1 MFYSFK
7 PFFSIGLLCLA
18 NLSFAT
24 VIQNFDSGNI
34 NAGSSALT
42 YMGNLGPSAGC
53 ATNSALYGEGTYAV
67 TSQANGCH
75 NLWAP
80 TTAQSGSYFMAAN
93 GSSANAQSNIY
104 TQTVAGIVAGQ
115 NYNFSG
121 YFTGLF
127 TSGAANLI
135 LKVYNGTSTSGTE
148 LGSFAFT
155 TNLATPLN
163 SSSAMHPAAW
173 VKQSIDFTAQSGSIT
188 VQVLNSNANTHGN
201 DFGLDTLDVT
211 QTSTLSTTSTP
222 EPATFLIAG
231 FALIGLSYKRKTD

>member
-1 MFYSFK
+1 MIHSLK

-18 NLSFAT
+18 SSSFAT
-24 VIQNFDSGNI
+24 VIQNFESGNI
-34 NAGSSALT
+34 SAGSSALT

-53 ATNSALYGEGTYAV
+53 ATNSSLYGEGTYAV
-67 TSQANGCH
+67 TSQASGCH

-93 GSSANAQSNIY
+93 GSSSSAQSNIY
-104 TQTVAGIVAGQ
+104 TQTVTGIVAGQ

-127 TSGAANLI
+127 TSGAANLV
-135 LKVYNGTSTSGTE
+135 LKVYNGSNTSGTQ

-155 TNLATPLN
+155 TNLATPPN
-163 SSSAMHPAAW
+163 SSPAMHPAAW
-173 VKQSIDFTAQSGSIT
+173 VKQSIDFTAQSGTIT
-188 VQVLNSNANTHGN
+188 VQVLNSNSNAHGN

-211 QTSTLSTTSTP
+211 QTSTLSPVSTP
-222 EPATFLIAG
+222 EPATFLLAG
-231 FALIGLSYKRKTD
+231 VALLGLSLRRKTA